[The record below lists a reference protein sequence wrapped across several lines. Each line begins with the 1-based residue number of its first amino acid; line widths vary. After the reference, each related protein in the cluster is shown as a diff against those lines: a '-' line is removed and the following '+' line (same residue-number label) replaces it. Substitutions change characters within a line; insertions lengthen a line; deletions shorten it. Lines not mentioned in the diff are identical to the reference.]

1 MNPYLRAAR
10 KSFTWQRVLFTQALA
25 QVVAI
30 LIGLDE
36 GFYGKDS
43 FDHISFDFVTMSVYV
58 FVLVPIAFCAEEAI
72 TRGARPLV
80 VYSIL
85 LVFINQIVALAVAGT
100 IQWVYSFIFAF
111 SWPAPRWGFTEAA
124 GRMSVPCSLALL
136 VYMNGR
142 AADRM
147 LEGVRSAELRRVQL
161 DRQLVESRL
170 ATAEAHI
177 DPQMLFSALA
187 QIKRGLEES
196 QPDAEK
202 KLNEL
207 IQKLRDAL
215 ARTTAASSE
224 SHNP

>member
-10 KSFTWQRVLFTQALA
+10 DSFTWRRVLFTQALA
-25 QVVAI
+25 QVVAV
-30 LIGLDE
+30 LLAFGE
-36 GFYGKDS
+36 GFYGKS
-43 FDHISFDFVTMSVYV
+43 IGHTSFDFVSMSVYV
-58 FVLVPIAFCAEEAI
+58 FILVPIAFCAEEAI
-72 TRGARPLV
+72 TRGAKPLV
-80 VYSIL
+80 VYSL
-85 LVFINQIVALAVAGT
+85 LLLFINQILALIVAGAL
-100 IQWVYSFIFAF
+100 QWVYSAVFAF
-111 SWPAPRWGFTEAA
+111 PWPTPRWGFTGVA
-124 GRMSVPCSLALL
+124 GQMSVPCSLALL

-170 ATAEAHI
+170 ATAEAQI

-202 KLNEL
+202 NLNEL

-215 ARTTAASSE
+215 ARTAAASSE

>member
-10 KSFTWQRVLFTQALA
+10 DSFTWRRVLFTQALA
-25 QVVAI
+25 QVVAVFVAF
-30 LIGLDE
+30 GE
-36 GFYGKDS
+36 GFYGKS
-43 FDHISFDFVTMSVYV
+43 IGHVSFDFVTMSVYV
-58 FVLVPIAFCAEEAI
+58 LILVPIAFCAEEAI
-72 TRGARPLV
+72 TRGARPIV

-85 LVFINQIVALAVAGT
+85 LVFINQVLAVAVT
-100 IQWVYSFIFAF
+100 AAMQWVYCIVFAF
-111 SWPAPRWGFTEAA
+111 PWPTPRWEFTEAA
-124 GRMSVPCSLALL
+124 GEMSVPCSLALL

-170 ATAEAHI
+170 ATAEAQI

-202 KLNEL
+202 NLNEL